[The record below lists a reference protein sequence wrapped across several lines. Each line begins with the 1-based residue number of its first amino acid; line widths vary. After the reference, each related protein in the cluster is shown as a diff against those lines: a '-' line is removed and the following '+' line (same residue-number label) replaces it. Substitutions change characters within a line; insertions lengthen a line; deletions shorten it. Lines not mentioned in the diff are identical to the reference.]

1 MIQSSQISVTG
12 SSSSSKIP
20 VSCISAITFDES
32 PTNHD
37 DHLLNKRRDII
48 SKRIA
53 IETNDDKQ
61 TESAEG
67 SLYKRIMNG
76 LNDMNTH
83 DSNRIKVLNRE
94 RKGDLKR
101 NEWRQ
106 VRDIHSDK
114 VYFYN
119 RQTRES
125 SWTLPPDAAVLTN
138 GKLRQMD
145 KDENVSFETKV
156 FPSEVSMT
164 SEDKSNASM
173 HSKVS
178 DCYSSMLQKDHEESQ
193 IILERCRKLR
203 NSFQCT
209 ERRKYF
215 FPDTSRESNF
225 NNENEIESP
234 FDKIDSDHSKS
245 SDENSNKPIH
255 FYCMYCGQK
264 IFEAEKMS
272 EHLTKYHQ
280 EYYNQMGE
288 LASEYK
294 LLKQIMINFWSEN
307 HHDGTINDV
316 CVDNKENIHPQ
327 LVMNNHRKCT
337 GSSRKFET
345 DLKGS
350 VVDSSSSSS
359 TTRSIKME
367 QEHDSTSNKS
377 FESYYEMEQNNSD
390 EESTIFTQS
399 KSLTQKYLKP
409 SLQNHHTP
417 EKGRDSNIAYVK
429 SFCPFC
435 NKSFPSGSNLSSHL
449 LSCKQRQ
456 NSNRKRTNNN
466 QKNMSHSRFL
476 ESGRKLPW

>member
-1 MIQSSQISVTG
+1 MIQSSQISVTE
-12 SSSSSKIP
+12 SSSSSKTP
-20 VSCISAITFDES
+20 ASYISAITFDES
-32 PTNHD
+32 TSNHV
-37 DHLLNKRRDII
+37 LNKNDIT
-48 SKRIA
+48 SKRVA
-53 IETNDDKQ
+53 TETNDDKQ

-83 DSNRIKVLNRE
+83 DSNRVKILNRE
-94 RKGDLKR
+94 RKGVLKR

-125 SWTLPPDAAVLTN
+125 SWTLPPDAIVMTN

-145 KDENVSFETKV
+145 QYENVSAFDTKV
-156 FPSEVSMT
+156 FPSEVSMN

-173 HSKVS
+173 HSQVS
-178 DCYSSMLQKDHEESQ
+178 DCYSSLLQKDHEESQ

-225 NNENEIESP
+225 NHENDIESRP
-234 FDKIDSDHSKS
+234 FDKIDSDHSNT
-245 SDENSNKPIH
+245 SDEHSNKPIRC

-288 LASEYK
+288 LASEFK
-294 LLKQIMINFWSEN
+294 LLKHIMMNFWSEN
-307 HHDGTINDV
+307 IKNDV
-316 CVDNKENIHPQ
+316 CLNNKENINPQ
-327 LVMNNHRKCT
+327 LVLNNDRKSA
-337 GSSRKFET
+337 GSSRKFGT
-345 DLKGS
+345 DLKGA
-350 VVDSSSSSS
+350 VVDSSS
-359 TTRSIKME
+359 TTTSRSIKME
-367 QEHDSTSNKS
+367 HDDTSNKS
-377 FESYYEMEQNNSD
+377 FESYEMEENNSD

-409 SLQNHHTP
+409 SLQNHYTP
-417 EKGRDSNIAYVK
+417 ENGGEPNIAAYVK

-456 NSNRKRTNNN
+456 NSNRKRTSNN
-466 QKNMSHSRFL
+466 QKNPSQSRFL